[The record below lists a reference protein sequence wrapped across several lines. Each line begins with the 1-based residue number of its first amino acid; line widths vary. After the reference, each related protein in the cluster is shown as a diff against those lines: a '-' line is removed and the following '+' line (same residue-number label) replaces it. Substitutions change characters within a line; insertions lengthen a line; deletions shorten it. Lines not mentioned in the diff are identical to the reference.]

1 MIDESGLQLRRQI
14 LDWRDKHYI
23 NIYRYLSAELAFL
36 FESIDEVLDE
46 FTISDTFKSEA
57 FFKTRIEPIYDQWVQ
72 QESDK
77 LLNDAEQELNQII
90 QHVIERDNDPTILQ
104 YQNDTATE
112 GDAVTAGLSTVA
124 GLIATAFTA
133 SSATVS
139 AGGLA
144 GFIMGATVISWPVV
158 LVGGS
163 VALGLSYLGIGKS
176 MNIMDAKKQLRKSTQ
191 ETIRKRVIYNKEK
204 DAVCQLLQN
213 RIFGVSNTL
222 IRELVK

>member
-1 MIDESGLQLRRQI
+1 MIDESALQLRRQI

-124 GLIATAFTA
+124 GLIATVFTA

-144 GFIMGATVISWPVV
+144 GLLGATVISWPVV

-163 VALGLSYLGIGKS
+163 VAVILSYFGGKES
-176 MNIMDAKKQLRKSTQ
+176 MNIMDAKNQLRQSTQ
-191 ETIRKRVIYNKEK
+191 EIIRKRVIYNKEK

-213 RIFGVSNTL
+213 RIFEVSNTL
-222 IRELVK
+222 IKEFVK

>member
-1 MIDESGLQLRRQI
+1 MIDESSLQLRREI

-57 FFKTRIEPIYDQWVQ
+57 FFKTRIEPIFDQWVQ

-90 QHVIERDNDPTILQ
+90 QHVIERDNDPTVLH
-104 YQNDTATE
+104 YQNNTATT
-112 GDAVTAGLSTVA
+112 GDALSAGLKTVA

-139 AGGLA
+139 VGGVAGLL
-144 GFIMGATVISWPVV
+144 GATVISWPVV

-176 MNIMDAKKQLRKSTQ
+176 MNIMDGKNQLRQSTQ
-191 ETIRKRVIYNKEK
+191 EIIRKRVIYNKEK

-213 RIFGVSNTL
+213 RIFEASNIL
-222 IRELVK
+222 IKELV

>member
-1 MIDESGLQLRRQI
+1 MIDESALQLRRQI

-90 QHVIERDNDPTILQ
+90 QHVIERDNDPRILQ
-104 YQNDTATE
+104 YQNDTATA
-112 GDAVTAGLSTVA
+112 GGALTAGLSTFA

-139 AGGLA
+139 AGGLL
-144 GFIMGATVISWPVV
+144 GLLGATAISWPVV
-158 LVGGS
+158 LAGGTA
-163 VALGLSYLGIGKS
+163 ALGLSYLGIGKS
-176 MNIMDAKKQLRKSTQ
+176 INIMDGKNQLRKWTQ

-204 DAVCQLLQN
+204 DAACQLLQD
-213 RIFGVSNTL
+213 RIFEVSNTL
-222 IRELVK
+222 IKEFVK